1 MHTRRPANGWF
12 GRVDTGNAFGFGQQS
27 VCATTEY
34 ACVGGAAALAP
45 PRLWLCLGKLMQS
58 NDAARNSRIAERAV
72 MPAGEPVRCTG
83 GASCLVIG
91 WACAAMLRNQSGR
104 PGAWYLMAAC
114 GDGGYKVCAERQLQ
128 SASPSAL
135 EVAAAITWL
144 GCRLVKKARYARLSG
159 WQPNLVFTTWSAGP
173 SRGAHT
179 KACKWMVWSRRYG
192 QCLWFWPAECLRYHR
207 IRVCRR
213 CCRAGTSAS
222 VALPGQVDAVERCSA
237 QLTHC

>member
-12 GRVDTGNAFGFGQQS
+12 GRVDTGNASGFGQQS

-91 WACAAMLRNQSGR
+91 WACAAMLRRQTWRMVPDGGVRRRWLQGLRRAPAPERQPQRARSGGSDYVARLPSCEESEVREIVWVAAQSGVHHLECWSESR
-104 PGAWYLMAAC
+104 CTHEGLQM
-114 GDGGYKVCAERQLQ
+114 DGL
-128 SASPSAL
+128 
-135 EVAAAITWL
+135 VA
-144 GCRLVKKARYARLSG
+144 
-159 WQPNLVFTTWSAGP
+159 
-173 SRGAHT
+173 
-179 KACKWMVWSRRYG
+179 
-192 QCLWFWPAECLRYHR
+192 
-207 IRVCRR
+207 
-213 CCRAGTSAS
+213 
-222 VALPGQVDAVERCSA
+222 
-237 QLTHC
+237 